1 MSHGYIYL
9 ITCTAEEKSYIG
21 QTVDYPNS
29 TMKDAIK
36 LRLLNHFSVARHER
50 GRNQLSKS
58 IIKHGEENFAIFH
71 IATVPIDDLDYF
83 ESYYI
88 KKYNTLSPCGYN
100 LTTGGKKGTKYCQE
114 SKNNISMGQFGNKRK
129 PPKRPDHNGVILPTN
144 IIWVRDEDKI
154 LIGYEVSRFNV
165 GVLETI
171 ETTPKKFETKKLSLD
186 EKLLLAK
193 KYLTDIR
200 EKYSDNIKENEK
212 RREGKNDRKMDE
224 IIIKLPDDIEEIY
237 NKDNKLIGYKVKNDT
252 KIFCKYKNPIQCYN
266 LKDALIR
273 KHMIE
278 ANERNNSYIP
288 EIDPD
293 DEKDTTERDGVF
305 LHNHIFHE
313 KDTNGNK
320 TGFYLRYIF
329 KCPDG
334 STKTIRKKFCEKKE
348 YPDVKYKKCK
358 AYLDKLKNGI
368 NPADEPTKNDT
379 NSSNEPIK
387 NDPKPTDKLKEN
399 DTNLLLTEDE
409 LKDMDILDELLEN
422 EINFSNK
429 SKIPAKKL
437 VKKKRK

>member
-1 MSHGYIYL
+1 MSDGYIYL
-9 ITCTAEEKSYIG
+9 IKCKAEEKSYVG

-29 TMKDAIK
+29 TMNDAVK
-36 LRLLNHFSVARHER
+36 LRLLNHFSTSRHNR
-50 GRNQLSKS
+50 GCRLLSNS
-58 IIKHGEENFAIFH
+58 IKKHGEENFDISC
-71 IATVPIDDLDYF
+71 IATVSIDELDDS
-83 ESYYI
+83 ESYFV
-88 KKYNTLSPCGYN
+88 KKYNTLSPNGYN
-100 LTTGGKKGTKYCQE
+100 LTTGGKKGTEYCQE
-114 SKNNISMGQFGNKRK
+114 TKDLISKSQLGNKRK
-129 PPKRPDHNGVILPTN
+129 GVRTHEEDNDLPSHIVRTRNEDGTTKGFAVNAISVGINKREYGD
-144 IIWVRDEDKI
+144 R
-154 LIGYEVSRFNV
+154 
-165 GVLETI
+165 
-171 ETTPKKFETKKLSLD
+171 KKFESSVLSAD

-193 KYLTDIR
+193 IFLIDDQ
-200 EKYSDNIKENEK
+200 EKFKDNIKKNKEK
-212 RREGKNDRKMDE
+212 REGKGDFEPEDIDFE
-224 IIIKLPDDIEEIY
+224 LPDDIEEIY
-237 NKDNKLIGYKVKNDT
+237 NEDNKLIGYAIKNDT
-252 KIFCKYKNPIQCYN
+252 KRFTKYKNPKQCDN
-266 LKDALIR
+266 LRDALIR

-278 ANERNNSYIP
+278 INERNNSYIP
-288 EIDPD
+288 EIDPGE
-293 DEKDTTERDGVF
+293 EKDTTERDGVI
-305 LHNHIFHE
+305 LHNHIFHV

-334 STKTIRKKFCEKKE
+334 STETIRKKFCEKKE
-348 YPDVKYKKCK
+348 HPDAKYKKCK